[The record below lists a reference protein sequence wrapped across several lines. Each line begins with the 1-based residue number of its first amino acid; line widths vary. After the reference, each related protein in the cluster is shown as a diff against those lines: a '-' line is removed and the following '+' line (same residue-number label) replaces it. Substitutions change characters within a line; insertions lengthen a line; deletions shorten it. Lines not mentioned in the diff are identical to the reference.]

1 VSFDGCVFNSP
12 YSLILPSL
20 HPSLLSTPQEVIDL
34 FVKMGFRSKRM
45 DADIINA
52 VATLYFDRDDS
63 TVIGKGMNLQVK
75 IRKGGREGEEGE
87 KGGREGRN
95 LID

>member
-1 VSFDGCVFNSP
+1 
-12 YSLILPSL
+12 
-20 HPSLLSTPQEVIDL
+20 VIDL

-45 DADIINA
+45 DADVINA

-75 IRKGGREGEEGE
+75 SREGGRERKEGE
-87 KGGREGRN
+87 KEEN
-95 LID
+95 